1 MLKINTLLVIF
12 VPRCIFFIKKEV
24 LFNISYNNYIEGN
37 KKGRYMKNIR
47 KYIYIIT
54 IIIFIIFCIMVIIRK
69 RELKDNNI
77 NYTVNKE
84 DIIVNNDKIND
95 EEEYIYVDIK
105 GEVINPNVYKI
116 KKGLRVIDVIN
127 LAGGLTEESDTSNI
141 NLSKIVTDEMVIVI
155 KSKNNEEVYIDSDVD
170 INNNNNNNNNNQLID
185 INTCTIDE
193 LLTLPGIG
201 ESKANNIIEYRKK
214 NKFNTIN
221 DIMNV
226 SGISESLFNKI
237 KEYIKV

>member
-1 MLKINTLLVIF
+1 
-12 VPRCIFFIKKEV
+12 
-24 LFNISYNNYIEGN
+24 
-37 KKGRYMKNIR
+37 MKNIR

-54 IIIFIIFCIMVIIRK
+54 IIIFIIFCVMVIIRK

-77 NYTVNKE
+77 NYKVNKE

-155 KSKNNEEVYIDSDVD
+155 KSKNNEEVYIASDVD
-170 INNNNNNNNNNQLID
+170 INNNNNNNQLID

-201 ESKANNIIEYRKK
+201 KSKANNIIEYRKK

>member
-1 MLKINTLLVIF
+1 
-12 VPRCIFFIKKEV
+12 
-24 LFNISYNNYIEGN
+24 
-37 KKGRYMKNIR
+37 MKNIR

-69 RELKDNNI
+69 RELKDNDI
-77 NYTVNKE
+77 NYKVNKE
-84 DIIVNNDKIND
+84 DIIVNNDKIN

-170 INNNNNNNNNNQLID
+170 INNNNNQLIN

>member
-1 MLKINTLLVIF
+1 
-12 VPRCIFFIKKEV
+12 
-24 LFNISYNNYIEGN
+24 
-37 KKGRYMKNIR
+37 MKNIR

-54 IIIFIIFCIMVIIRK
+54 IIIFIIFCVMVIIRK

-84 DIIVNNDKIND
+84 DIIVNNEKEDN

-105 GEVINPNVYKI
+105 GEVINPNVYKV

-170 INNNNNNNNNNQLID
+170 INNNNQLID
-185 INTCTIDE
+185 INTCTINE

>member
-1 MLKINTLLVIF
+1 
-12 VPRCIFFIKKEV
+12 
-24 LFNISYNNYIEGN
+24 
-37 KKGRYMKNIR
+37 MKNIR

-54 IIIFIIFCIMVIIRK
+54 IIIFIIFCVMVIIRK

-84 DIIVNNDKIND
+84 ENIINKDNEDN

-170 INNNNNNNNNNQLID
+170 INNNNNNQLID